1 MKRRFLIGIS
11 IAILLI
17 AGIGLYAVI
26 KPGDD
31 SRNVKPDP
39 TQIQQ
44 NSAKQQAMAKAR
56 DPKQSSP
63 ETRAVT
69 GQKRFFSR
77 NSTRVVALGDS
88 LTQGVGDS
96 TKSGGY
102 IGVLD
107 RKVNEDRKKVR
118 FDNFGHAGDRTDQL
132 YRKIQDPKVSTAI
145 ADSDIILI
153 TIGANDIMKVVK
165 RNITNL
171 NYDDF
176 TEERGQYEKRLQN
189 VFDELQE
196 INPDAQIYLL
206 GFYNPFLKYFHDIPE
221 LNDIVKMW
229 NKTSKMVTEENE
241 NIHYIPTKDLFD
253 KAKENVF
260 YEDNFHPNDDG
271 YQMMADRVIKYVHFN

>member
-11 IAILLI
+11 LAILFI
-17 AGIGLYAVI
+17 AGIGLYAVL

-44 NSAKQQAMAKAR
+44 NSARQQAMAKPR
-56 DPKQSSP
+56 DPEQSGP
-63 ETRAVT
+63 EAKAVV
-69 GQKRFFSR
+69 GRKGFLSR
-77 NSTRVVALGDS
+77 KSTRVVALGDS

-102 IGVLD
+102 IGILD
-107 RKVNEDRKKVR
+107 RKVNGDRKKVR

-145 ADSDIILI
+145 ADSDIVLI
-153 TIGANDIMKVVK
+153 TIGANDIMKIVK
-165 RNITNL
+165 SNITNL

-176 TEERGQYEKRLQN
+176 TEERGQYEERLQR
-189 VFDELQE
+189 VFNELQK
-196 INPDAQIYLL
+196 INPDAKIYLL

-229 NKTSKMVTEENE
+229 NKTSEMVTEENE

-253 KAKENVF
+253 KSRGNVF
-260 YEDNFHPNDDG
+260 YEDNFHPNDKG
-271 YQMMADRVIKYVHFN
+271 YQMMADRVLKYVNFK